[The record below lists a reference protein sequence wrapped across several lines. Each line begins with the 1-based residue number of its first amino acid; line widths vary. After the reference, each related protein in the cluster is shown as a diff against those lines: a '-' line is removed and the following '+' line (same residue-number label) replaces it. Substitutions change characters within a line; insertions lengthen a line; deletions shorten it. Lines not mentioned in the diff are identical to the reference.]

1 MAVNGEASD
10 ALQRMLSRS
19 MSLGEVRAHAA
30 ASWSVYAICRCPDC
44 SGDCTVKAVSAT
56 PWLQVAGHA
65 FNDLA
70 EADSQL
76 VLYRYWYYSCA
87 FGCHACA
94 SVRGWRT
101 PRQ

>member
-1 MAVNGEASD
+1 MLERDVAVNGEASD

-19 MSLGEVRAHAA
+19 MSLGEVCRNGAGVACGL
-30 ASWSVYAICRCPDC
+30 SFPVYVMCRCSDC
-44 SGDCTVKAVSAT
+44 SRDARALPVSIA

-76 VLYRYWYYSCA
+76 VLYR
-87 FGCHACA
+87 
-94 SVRGWRT
+94 
-101 PRQ
+101 